1 MEVGRED
8 DRQRTIARTY
18 LLKQGVLEKLKEGM
32 LKTKKDTSSSCDG
45 GRLGTC
51 KNEERVETRFGSG
64 TSISASLFSVSHYN
78 TFIQLY

>member
-32 LKTKKDTSSSCDG
+32 LKSKEDTSSSCDG
-45 GRLGTC
+45 GRLKLGTC
-51 KNEERVETRFGSG
+51 KNEEIE
-64 TSISASLFSVSHYN
+64 L
-78 TFIQLY
+78 QD